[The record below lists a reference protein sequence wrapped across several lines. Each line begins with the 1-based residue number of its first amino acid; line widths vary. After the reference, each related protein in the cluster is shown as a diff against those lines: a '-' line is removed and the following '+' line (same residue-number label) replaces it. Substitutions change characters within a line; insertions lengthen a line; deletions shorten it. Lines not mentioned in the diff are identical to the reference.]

1 MLRLEGL
8 EVTYGPVV
16 ALKGIDLDLEEG
28 EAVALLGANGAGKST
43 TLRTISGISRPR
55 RGSVHYRGR
64 DISRLDPGEIVA
76 AGVAH
81 CPEGRRVFAGM
92 TVLENLR
99 LGASR
104 RSDEADVRADIGRM
118 TELFPVLG
126 ERRNQRAGTLSGGE
140 QQMLAIARAL
150 MSRPRLLLLDEPSL
164 GLAPLLVRTI
174 FHTLAELKAEGVTLL
189 LVEQNARAALALVDR
204 AYVLRTGT
212 VVASGSAEQ
221 LARDRQIVEAY
232 LGGGRV
238 DAGDAPRPSDPAEEA
253 S

>member
-1 MLRLEGL
+1 MPEMLALDGL
-8 EVTYGPVV
+8 AVNYGPVA
-16 ALKGIDLDLEEG
+16 ALKGIDVRLEEG

-43 TLRTISGISRPR
+43 TLRTISGINRPR
-55 RGSVHYRGR
+55 RGSVRYRGR
-64 DISRLDPGEIVA
+64 DIARLDPGQIVA

-92 TVLENLR
+92 SVLENLR

-104 RSDEADVRADIGRM
+104 RTDETGVREDIARM

-126 ERRNQRAGTLSGGE
+126 ERRSQRAGTLSGGE
-140 QQMLAIARAL
+140 QQMLAIARSL

-174 FHTLAELKAEGVTLL
+174 FRTLAALKEQGVTLL

-204 AYVLRTGT
+204 AYVLRTGR
-212 VVASGSAEQ
+212 VVASGDADE
-221 LARDRQIVEAY
+221 LAQDRQVVEAY
-232 LGGGRV
+232 LGHDRGG
-238 DAGDAPRPSDPAEEA
+238 AT
-253 S
+253 

>member
-1 MLRLEGL
+1 MPELLRLEQL
-8 EVTYGPVV
+8 AVNYGPVA
-16 ALKGIDLDLEEG
+16 ALKGLDLELQEG

-43 TLRTISGISRPR
+43 TLRTISGISRPQQ
-55 RGSVHYRGR
+55 GSVHYRGR

-104 RSDEADVRADIGRM
+104 RKDEAEVQADIARM
-118 TELFPVLG
+118 AELFPVLA
-126 ERRNQRAGTLSGGE
+126 ERERQQAGTLSGGE

-150 MSRPRLLLLDEPSL
+150 MSRPKLLLLDEPSL

-189 LVEQNARAALALVDR
+189 LVEQNARAALGLVDR
-204 AYVLRTGT
+204 AYVLRTGR
-212 VVASGSAEQ
+212 VVASGSAEE
-221 LARDRQIVEAY
+221 LGRDRQVVEAY
-232 LGGGRV
+232 LGGGR
-238 DAGDAPRPSDPAEEA
+238 
-253 S
+253 

>member
-1 MLRLEGL
+1 MPEMLALEGL
-8 EVTYGPVV
+8 AVSYGPVA
-16 ALKGIDLDLEEG
+16 ALKGIDVRLEEG

-43 TLRTISGISRPR
+43 TLRTISGINRPR
-55 RGSVHYRGR
+55 RGSVRYRGR
-64 DISRLDPGEIVA
+64 DIARLDPGQIVA

-104 RSDEADVRADIGRM
+104 RTDEAGVREDIARM

-126 ERRNQRAGTLSGGE
+126 ERRSQRAGTLSGGE
-140 QQMLAIARAL
+140 QQMLAIARSL

-174 FHTLAELKAEGVTLL
+174 FRTLAALKEQGVTLL

-204 AYVLRTGT
+204 AYVLRTGL
-212 VVASGSAEQ
+212 VVASGDAEE
-221 LARDRQIVEAY
+221 LARDRQVVEAY
-232 LGGGRV
+232 LGHDRGG
-238 DAGDAPRPSDPAEEA
+238 AT
-253 S
+253 

>member
-1 MLRLEGL
+1 MPELLRLEQL
-8 EVTYGPVV
+8 AVNYGPVA
-16 ALKGIDLDLEEG
+16 ALKGLDLELQEG

-43 TLRTISGISRPR
+43 TLRTISGISRPQQ
-55 RGSVHYRGR
+55 GSVHYRGR

-76 AGVAH
+76 AAVAH

-104 RSDEADVRADIGRM
+104 RKDEAEVQADIARM
-118 TELFPVLG
+118 AELFPVLA
-126 ERRNQRAGTLSGGE
+126 ERERQQAGTLSGGE

-150 MSRPRLLLLDEPSL
+150 MSRPKLLLLDEPSL

-189 LVEQNARAALALVDR
+189 LVEQNARAALGLVDR
-204 AYVLRTGT
+204 AYVLRTGR
-212 VVASGSAEQ
+212 VVASGSAEE
-221 LARDRQIVEAY
+221 LGRDRQVVEAY
-232 LGGGRV
+232 LGGGR
-238 DAGDAPRPSDPAEEA
+238 
-253 S
+253 

>member
-1 MLRLEGL
+1 MPEMLRIEGL
-8 EVTYGPVV
+8 NVSYGSVV
-16 ALKGIDLDLEEG
+16 ALRGIDLELQEG

-43 TLRTISGISRPR
+43 TLRTVSGIARPKA
-55 RGSVHYRGR
+55 GSVRYRGR

-92 TVLENLR
+92 SVLENLR

-104 RSDEADVRADIGRM
+104 RNDDDEVRADMQRM
-118 TELFPVLG
+118 TDLFPVLG

-164 GLAPLLVRTI
+164 GLAPLLVRSI
-174 FHTLAELKAEGVTLL
+174 FDTLRRLKAEGTTLL
-189 LVEQNARAALALVDR
+189 LVEQNARVALDLADR
-204 AYVLRTGT
+204 AYILRTGR
-212 VVASGSAEQ
+212 VVASGAADDLKNDKQ
-221 LARDRQIVEAY
+221 VVEAY
-232 LGGGRV
+232 LGGGL
-238 DAGDAPRPSDPAEEA
+238 
-253 S
+253 